1 MNTAIASLLL
11 GGVAAATLSAQNLAV
26 KGETVYTMAGAPI
39 PDGVVV
45 IHNGKVERVG
55 AASQIEIPSG
65 YQTLSAKIVAP
76 GLVDAHSTVGLTGYL
91 NAPSDQDQL
100 ERSAAVQPELR
111 ALDAYD
117 PQERLIEWVRSF
129 GVTTMN
135 TGHGPGALISGE
147 TMIVKTIGH
156 TADEAAIVPT
166 AMIAASLGD
175 EGRAEPGKSPGT
187 RGKEIAMLRAEF
199 IKAEEMQ
206 KKLSKPVSPA
216 GAAKP
221 AGEGAQPNATA
232 SDAKSEKSEA
242 KPPERDLKTEAL
254 IRVLKGEIPLLVSA
268 ERSRDVISAIR
279 LAKEFNIKLIIDSCS
294 ECALILNEVKASGY
308 PVILHPTMKRA
319 GGETENISFED
330 AAKLTAA
337 GIPYALQSGYE
348 AYVPKTRVIL
358 WEAAIAAANGL
369 TFDQALASITINAA
383 KLIGVGDRVG
393 SLEAGKDGDVALY
406 DGDPFEYTTHCV
418 GTVIDG
424 KVVSSG
430 KF

>member
-1 MNTAIASLLL
+1 MRTAVTGVLL
-11 GGVAAATLSAQNLAV
+11 GAVATAALSAQNLAI

-39 PDGVVV
+39 KDGVVL

-55 AASQIEIPSG
+55 AASQVTIPSG

-156 TADEAAIVPT
+156 TADEAAIVPE

-199 IKAEEMQ
+199 IKAQEMQ

-216 GAAKP
+216 GAKP
-221 AGEGAQPNATA
+221 AGEAAQPNATA
-232 SDAKSEKSEA
+232 GDAKSEKSET

-254 IRVLKGEIPLLVSA
+254 IRVLKGEIPLLVTA
-268 ERSRDVISAIR
+268 ERARDVISSIR

-348 AYVPKTRVIL
+348 GYVPKTRVVL

-393 SLEAGKDGDVALY
+393 SLEPGKDGDVALY

>member
-1 MNTAIASLLL
+1 MRAVIQLVLCTGL
-11 GGVAAATLSAQNLAV
+11 AAAASTLFAQNLAV

-39 PDGVVV
+39 QNGVVL
-45 IHNGKVERVG
+45 IHDRKIERVG
-55 AASQIEIPSG
+55 AASQVVIPAG
-65 YQTLSAKIVAP
+65 YQTISAKIVTP
-76 GLVDAHSTVGLTGYL
+76 GLVDAHSTVGLSGYL
-91 NAPSDQDQL
+91 NAVTDQDQL
-100 ERSAAVQPELR
+100 ERSTAIQPELR

-117 PQERLIEWVRSF
+117 PEERLIEWVRSF

-135 TGHGPGALISGE
+135 TGHSPGALISGQ

-175 EGRAEPGKSPGT
+175 EGRAEQGKSPGT

-199 IKAEEMQ
+199 IKAQETQ
-206 KKLSKPVSPA
+206 KKL
-216 GAAKP
+216 AKP
-221 AGEGAQPNATA
+221 DTATSGTK
-232 SDAKSEKSEA
+232 SDKDDSKA
-242 KPPERDLKTEAL
+242 PDRDLKTEAL
-254 IRVLKGEIPLLVSA
+254 IRVLKGDVPLLVTA
-268 ERSRDVISAIR
+268 ERARDVISAIR

-294 ECALILNEVKASGY
+294 ECALILQEVKTSGF

-337 GIPYALQSGYE
+337 GIPWALQSGFE
-348 AYVPKTRVIL
+348 GYVPKTRVIL

-383 KLIGVGDRVG
+383 RIIGVAARIG
-393 SLEAGKDGDVALY
+393 SLEPGKDGDVALY
-406 DGDPFEYTTHCV
+406 DGDPFEYTSHCLA
-418 GTVIDG
+418 TVING

>member
-1 MNTAIASLLL
+1 MRAALESFICAGL
-11 GGVAAATLSAQNLAV
+11 AAAAGTLFAQNLAV
-26 KGETVYTMAGAPI
+26 KGETIYTMAGSPVQN
-39 PDGVVV
+39 GVVL
-45 IHNGKVERVG
+45 IHDGKIERVG
-55 AASQIEIPSG
+55 AAAQVAIPRG
-65 YQTLSAKIVAP
+65 YETISAKIVTP
-76 GLVDAHSTVGLTGYL
+76 GLVDAHSTVGLSGYL
-91 NAPSDQDQL
+91 NAATDQDQL
-100 ERSAAVQPELR
+100 EHSTAIQPELR

-117 PQERLIEWVRSF
+117 PDERLIEWVRSF

-135 TGHGPGALISGE
+135 TGHSPGALISGQ

-175 EGRAEPGKSPGT
+175 EGRAEQGTSPGT

-199 IKAEEMQ
+199 IKAEEMR
-206 KKLSKPVSPA
+206 KKLSKPDTA
-216 GAAKP
+216 
-221 AGEGAQPNATA
+221 A
-232 SDAKSEKSEA
+232 SDAKSGKDESKA
-242 KPPERDLKTEAL
+242 PDRDLKTEAL
-254 IRVLKGEIPLLVSA
+254 IRVLKGDVPLLVTA

-294 ECALILNEVKASGY
+294 ECALILQEVKASGF

-337 GIPYALQSGYE
+337 GIPWALQSGFE
-348 AYVPKTRVIL
+348 GYVPKTRVIL

-383 KLIGVGDRVG
+383 KIIGVAARVG
-393 SLEAGKDGDVALY
+393 SLEPGKDGDVALY
-406 DGDPFEYTTHCV
+406 DGDPFEYTSHCL
-418 GTVIDG
+418 GTVING

>member
-1 MNTAIASLLL
+1 MRAALESFVCVGL
-11 GGVAAATLSAQNLAV
+11 AAAVITLSGQNLAV

-39 PDGVVV
+39 QSGVVL
-45 IHNGKVERVG
+45 IRDGKIERVG
-55 AASQIEIPSG
+55 VASQVSVPAG
-65 YQTLSAKIVAP
+65 YQTISAKIVTP
-76 GLVDAHSTVGLTGYL
+76 GLVDAHSTVGLSGYL
-91 NAPSDQDQL
+91 NAATDQDQL
-100 ERSAAVQPELR
+100 EHSAAIQPELR

-117 PQERLIEWVRSF
+117 PDERLIEWVRSF

-135 TGHGPGALISGE
+135 TGHSPGALISGQ
-147 TMIVKTIGH
+147 TMIVKTTGH

-175 EGRAEPGKSPGT
+175 EGRAEQGKSPGT
-187 RGKEIAMLRAEF
+187 RGKEIAMLRSEF
-199 IKAEEMQ
+199 IKAQETQ
-206 KKLSKPVSPA
+206 KKL
-216 GAAKP
+216 AKP
-221 AGEGAQPNATA
+221 DTAAGTK
-232 SDAKSEKSEA
+232 SDKDDAKA
-242 KPPERDLKTEAL
+242 PDRDLKTEAL
-254 IRVLKGEIPLLVSA
+254 IRILKGEVPLLVTA

-294 ECALILNEVKASGY
+294 ECALILPEVKASGF

-330 AAKLTAA
+330 ATKLTAA
-337 GIPYALQSGYE
+337 GIPWALQSGFE
-348 AYVPKTRVIL
+348 GYVPKTRVIL

-383 KLIGVGDRVG
+383 RIIGVAGRVG
-393 SLEAGKDGDVALY
+393 SLEPGKDGDVALY
-406 DGDPFEYTTHCV
+406 DGDPFEYTSHCV
-418 GTVIDG
+418 ATVING